1 MPNKFRVTKRLADG
15 HGARMSPL
23 HLARRLR
30 DLLRPPGAVVISFPK
45 SGRTQLRVML
55 HAAGL
60 AVPFSHAGSSEV
72 RGRRAAELNTGLEYW
87 RRHRILFMI
96 RDPRDTAVSAYFQA
110 RHRSKVYEGDL
121 PAFLRDPRYGLEKI
135 LLFHLMWLE
144 ARERFRDFALLRY
157 EALQADPAAAFRS
170 AAHFL
175 AGRVPDSGGVE
186 RAVEAGRFEA
196 MRRLEEGGEG
206 AELFGASLTPGSLG
220 APESYKTRRGIV
232 GGWRDYF
239 GEEDVAFAEGLFREH
254 DYWRR
259 LEGAE
264 IEHPGEPAQELPP
277 ATRRM
282 KWLAETARRS
292 RKR

>member
-1 MPNKFRVTKRLADG
+1 MPDPKFRVTKARSDG
-15 HGARMSPL
+15 HGAGMSPL

-30 DLLRPPGAVVISFPK
+30 DRLRPPGAVVISFPK

-60 AVPFSHAGSSEV
+60 EVPFSHAGSSEV
-72 RGRRAAELNTGLEYW
+72 RGRRAAELKAGLEYW

-110 RHRSKVYEGDL
+110 LHRSKVYEGDL
-121 PAFLRDPRYGLEKI
+121 AAFLRDPRFGLEKI

-144 ARERFRDFALLRY
+144 ARERFGDFALLRY
-157 EALQADPAAAFRS
+157 EALQADPAGAFRS

-175 AGRVPDSGGVE
+175 ARRAPDPGGVE

-196 MRRLEEGGEG
+196 MRRLEESGEG
-206 AELFGASLTPGSLG
+206 AGLFGASLAPARPGQ
-220 APESYKTRRGIV
+220 PESYKTRRGVV

-239 GEEDVAFAEGLFREH
+239 RDDDAAFAEALFEEH
-254 DYWRR
+254 DYWWR
-259 LEGAE
+259 LSAAG
-264 IEHPGEPAQELPP
+264 ID
-277 ATRRM
+277 
-282 KWLAETARRS
+282 TAA
-292 RKR
+292 